1 MCIDCETLDIP
12 PVLFPADV
20 EPPVVGPH
28 AHLDCEATQITFESP
43 LLSIRNVSS
52 TLPVSKLVSI
62 YSAQFS
68 APTCEDPVTDAPSRG
83 CAKMTTFDRNQRV
96 VLVGLKERH
105 DLNGCEAKVIQEYQG
120 RVAIWLTVS
129 AECIRVKPENLIV
142 ADESQTASPQT
153 IRDALA
159 PAQQNGSPKVTLP
172 PSAAE
177 TREPVGSAL
186 TTAAIQEI
194 AWAVLLAF
202 ATLLGALFGTVE
214 KKVSARVR
222 AP

>member
-1 MCIDCETLDIP
+1 
-12 PVLFPADV
+12 
-20 EPPVVGPH
+20 
-28 AHLDCEATQITFESP
+28 
-43 LLSIRNVSS
+43 
-52 TLPVSKLVSI
+52 
-62 YSAQFS
+62 
-68 APTCEDPVTDAPSRG
+68 
-83 CAKMTTFDRNQRV
+83 MTTFDRNQRV

-159 PAQQNGSPKVTLP
+159 PAQQNGSSKVTLP

-177 TREPVGSAL
+177 TRKPVGL
-186 TTAAIQEI
+186 TITAIPEI
-194 AWAVLLAF
+194 TWAVLLAF
-202 ATLLGALFGTVE
+202 ATLLGALYGTVE

>member
-1 MCIDCETLDIP
+1 
-12 PVLFPADV
+12 
-20 EPPVVGPH
+20 
-28 AHLDCEATQITFESP
+28 
-43 LLSIRNVSS
+43 
-52 TLPVSKLVSI
+52 
-62 YSAQFS
+62 
-68 APTCEDPVTDAPSRG
+68 
-83 CAKMTTFDRNQRV
+83 MTTFDRNQRV

-186 TTAAIQEI
+186 TTASIQEI

-222 AP
+222 AQ

>member
-1 MCIDCETLDIP
+1 
-12 PVLFPADV
+12 
-20 EPPVVGPH
+20 
-28 AHLDCEATQITFESP
+28 
-43 LLSIRNVSS
+43 
-52 TLPVSKLVSI
+52 
-62 YSAQFS
+62 
-68 APTCEDPVTDAPSRG
+68 
-83 CAKMTTFDRNQRV
+83 MTTFDRNQRV

-129 AECIRVKPENLIV
+129 AECIRVKPENLLV
-142 ADESQTASPQT
+142 ADESLTASPQT
-153 IRDALA
+153 ICDALA
-159 PAQQNGSPKVTLP
+159 PAQQNGISKVTLP

-177 TREPVGSAL
+177 TREPVGFLGSAL

-202 ATLLGALFGTVE
+202 ATLFGALYGTVE